1 MPRTNLHTPTRS
13 KMHSILSLAF
23 LAGAA
28 VAYTPFTIAP
38 LTTHQPN
45 GAADGDTDYYSIQFT
60 VNSTNAGSDS
70 SGTCSKSWG
79 DNGSQNQEAYSMYV
93 PTGEWITCSGSSEFA
108 FQLYPYFSIGN
119 FTLGIQQNFTNTE

>member
-1 MPRTNLHTPTRS
+1 
-13 KMHSILSLAF
+13 MHSFLSLAF

-28 VAYTPFTIAP
+28 VASSSYTPFIIAP

-45 GAADGDTDYYSIQFT
+45 GAADGDTDYYNIQFT

-70 SGTCSKSWG
+70 SGTCSDFWG
-79 DNGSQNQEAYSMYV
+79 DNGSQNQEAYSVGV
-93 PTGEWITCSGSSEFA
+93 PTGEWIACSGSGEFA

-119 FTLGIQQNFTNTE
+119 FTLGIQQNFTDTE